1 MLAFP
6 DNHYIS
12 FFGWIKS
19 TPLFSAYFVTVFT
32 AQKAR
37 QLLKEGFT
45 IADIKADKT
54 DVDHK
59 RSIFIF
65 RNEEGLLDRLKNLG

>member
-1 MLAFP
+1 M
-6 DNHYIS
+6 
-12 FFGWIKS
+12 KE
-19 TPLFSAYFVTVFT
+19 FVTVFT

-65 RNEEGLLDRLKNLG
+65 KNEEGLLDILKNLG

>member
-1 MLAFP
+1 MKE
-6 DNHYIS
+6 Y
-12 FFGWIKS
+12 
-19 TPLFSAYFVTVFT
+19 VTVFT

-45 IADIKADKT
+45 ITDIKADKT
-54 DVDHK
+54 DDDHK

-65 RNEEGLLDRLKNLG
+65 KNEEGLLERLKNEH

>member
-1 MLAFP
+1 MKE
-6 DNHYIS
+6 YI
-12 FFGWIKS
+12 
-19 TPLFSAYFVTVFT
+19 TVFT

-45 IADIKADKT
+45 ITDIKADKT
-54 DVDHK
+54 DDDHK

-65 RNEEGLLDRLKNLG
+65 KNERRIIGKIKKMNIENYI

>member
-1 MLAFP
+1 M
-6 DNHYIS
+6 
-12 FFGWIKS
+12 KE
-19 TPLFSAYFVTVFT
+19 FVTVFT

-45 IADIKADKT
+45 ISDIKADKT

-65 RNEEGLLDRLKNLG
+65 RNEEGLLERLKNLG